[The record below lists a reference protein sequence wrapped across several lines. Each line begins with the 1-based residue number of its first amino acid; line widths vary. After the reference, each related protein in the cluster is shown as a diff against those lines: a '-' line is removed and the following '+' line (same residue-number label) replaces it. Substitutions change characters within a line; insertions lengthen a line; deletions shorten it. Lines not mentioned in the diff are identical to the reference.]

1 MVYKNTIEAIL
12 ENVKEIKAMVT
23 GFSDYDE
30 IPDIE
35 MDLALEKVRNLYDIL
50 LILKQSGSKTNDKI
64 PEQISEP
71 PKEQIKAEKAG
82 SNDIPAETKTSE
94 DMEDIDYSS
103 EHVEPDS
110 VELAEEEPDKTDI
123 NQRTVSDRFKS
134 QSTSI
139 HDSLSKTQQYDDLST
154 KLKSKPIINIADAIG
169 INDKFIFIKELFND
183 DADKYDKT
191 IEVLNNAT
199 NFNDAYNY
207 LMGNFNW
214 DMDNSLVQILLDL
227 IRRKLIINKD
237 E

>member
-1 MVYKNTIEAIL
+1 MVYKNTLEAIL
-12 ENVKEIKAMVT
+12 EIVKEIKTMVA
-23 GFSDYDE
+23 GFTNYEE

-35 MDLALEKVRNLYDIL
+35 MDLTLEKVRNLYDIL
-50 LILKQSGSKTNDKI
+50 LILKQSQSKESVKM

-71 PKEQIKAEKAG
+71 AAGPIKADNTG
-82 SNDIPAETKTSE
+82 PNNISTETKTGDEIE
-94 DMEDIDYSS
+94 DVDDSL
-103 EHVEPDS
+103 EHDES
-110 VELAEEEPDKTDI
+110 AGIELSEEESGKTDNNKKI
-123 NQRTVSDRFKS
+123 ISDRFKS

-139 HDSLSKTQQYDDLST
+139 HDSFSKSQQYDDLST
-154 KLKSKPIINIADAIG
+154 KLKSKPITNIADAIG

-183 DADKYDKT
+183 DADKYNKT

-227 IRRKLIINKD
+227 IRRKLITNKD

>member
-1 MVYKNTIEAIL
+1 MDYKNTLEAIL
-12 ENVKEIKAMVT
+12 ENVKEIKAMV
-23 GFSDYDE
+23 SDFNNYDE

-35 MDLALEKVRNLYDIL
+35 MDLTLEKVRNLYDIL
-50 LILKQSGSKTNDKI
+50 LMLKQSRSKK
-64 PEQISEP
+64 S
-71 PKEQIKAEKAG
+71 IKTG
-82 SNDIPAETKTSE
+82 PNNIPAETRTGDEIK
-94 DMEDIDYSS
+94 DVD
-103 EHVEPDS
+103 DS
-110 VELAEEEPDKTDI
+110 LENDESAGVELSEEESDKTDN
-123 NQRTVSDRFKS
+123 NQKIMSDRFKS

-139 HDSLSKTQQYDDLST
+139 HDSFSKSQQYDDLST
-154 KLKSKPIINIADAIG
+154 KLKSKPITNIADAIG

-183 DADKYDKT
+183 DSDKYDKT

-227 IRRKLIINKD
+227 IRRKLITNKD